1 MEILNC
7 WQQSWI
13 NIWVTSK
20 KCQQKCKELE
30 YIWIKFFIN
39 SITTILIYS
48 AHNDKLNPCS
58 LNTELSNLEIT
69 EFCITRD
76 PCIQPCILL
85 IARNCMQRR
94 NMQFAVPTW
103 WTREECIQHSVRQL
117 HYYSDSKPHNGDTL
131 PSFLRSCHGLA
142 VAALDKELTQRE
154 PNVDNAFRALRFN
167 FSARYRNRWAIS
179 KLDYPDWVLVAS
191 NAVTIFCSSTF
202 TY

>member
-131 PSFLRSCHGLA
+131 PSFLRSILPRARRCCTRQRAH
-142 VAALDKELTQRE
+142 AARAQRRQRFSC
-154 PNVDNAFRALRFN
+154 PPIQLFREVQK
-167 FSARYRNRWAIS
+167 SMGDI
-179 KLDYPDWVLVAS
+179 
-191 NAVTIFCSSTF
+191 
-202 TY
+202 